1 MSKRDSNPI
10 NFVINQNN
18 QHTFGSYNFLER
30 YKNLL
35 IVDINFY
42 LVFFFPYFYLYND
55 TNFFFTFSFLKFYPI
70 FLLLTASSRFSFI
83 HFYQQIFIF
92 IFIFIKKKI
101 IRFYFLMVLKIIQ
114 LLIVA
119 IFRQKQ
125 QLSYYQLF
133 YLYYFFFSIVW
144 ITHKIFITDINSFFF
159 FFFIYLFFILP
170 WRTTFPKIHNF
181 IYIFIYLLIYKI
193 RSIMFNFGFTLCLIL
208 ATT

>member
-1 MSKRDSNPI
+1 
-10 NFVINQNN
+10 
-18 QHTFGSYNFLER
+18 
-30 YKNLL
+30 
-35 IVDINFY
+35 
-42 LVFFFPYFYLYND
+42 
-55 TNFFFTFSFLKFYPI
+55 
-70 FLLLTASSRFSFI
+70 
-83 HFYQQIFIF
+83 
-92 IFIFIKKKI
+92 
-101 IRFYFLMVLKIIQ
+101 MVLKIIQ

-193 RSIMFNFGFTLCLIL
+193 RSIMFNFGHHVVYFEVEDKAMSIDNFVVVLTSKEASNLFGKQRCTITWICFQLLISIWCILQEFMSSTFWILIFRLLNSKHNRLFTKIG
-208 ATT
+208 